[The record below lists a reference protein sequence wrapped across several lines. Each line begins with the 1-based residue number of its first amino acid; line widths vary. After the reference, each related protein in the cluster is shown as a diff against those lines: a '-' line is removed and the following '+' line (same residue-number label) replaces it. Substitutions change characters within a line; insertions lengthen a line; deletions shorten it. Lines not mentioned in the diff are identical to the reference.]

1 MPKLNKVLAV
11 YDRNGNRQAIP
22 LYSSLSDVN
31 NLGRHIK
38 VAGIGDA
45 YYPLTEN
52 LSHANASK
60 KTVIIGTKTYKALLT
75 LDSNNTTI
83 SSDSNSD
90 SLRLNGSYTRN
101 DIVRLISNSKGSPLA
116 DKEIESFSASPSQH
130 ECSFGSFGANP
141 FNQNNFV
148 TMGQYDG
155 IKDINNWHFAVLLY
169 CGDMRH
175 SMQLI
180 TPVPYSETENQTN
193 EDLGCVLSIGEK
205 SFKNSVVF
213 NENKFKQLDISI
225 KRHEP
230 LAKNG
235 NRLDGYSII
244 ISLVDNSNTSVLY
257 KNLTLM
263 YSKTMYEDRFKELFP
278 DIARKANTAFA
289 RLENTDVINAKI
301 IVGNEVPHI
310 IDFRLNATYDN
321 PSMYFNLIRVDED
334 LRYNITSIAND
345 VEVKPFSN
353 EPSGLV
359 GEVARDANN
368 NPTFR
373 ILFTDLL
380 LTKREVSVDTKRE
393 IGNNNT
399 CFVISDRIS
408 EEDEMI
414 LQNYYLFNRMA
425 IINNPQY
432 EGSKYCRVGI
442 TKKGNGYNI
451 IESMDNDE
459 FSYPK
464 MYPLR
469 LKDF

>member
-22 LYSSLSDVN
+22 LYSSLGDVN

-52 LSHANASK
+52 LSHPNVSK
-60 KTVIIGTKTYKALLT
+60 KTIVIGTKTYKALLT
-75 LDSNNTTI
+75 LDGNSSNDGI
-83 SSDSNSD
+83 
-90 SLRLNGSYTRN
+90 RLIGSYTRM
-101 DIVRLISNSKGSPLA
+101 DIVKLISNSKGSPLA
-116 DKEIESFSASPSQH
+116 DKEIESFTASPSQH
-130 ECSFGSFGANP
+130 NSSFGSFGMNP
-141 FNQNNFV
+141 FNLTNFV
-148 TMGQYDG
+148 SMGQYDG
-155 IKDINNWHFAVLLY
+155 IKDTDNWHFAALLY
-169 CGDMRH
+169 CGYMPTDLKM
-175 SMQLI
+175 I
-180 TPVPYSETENQTN
+180 TPVPYSDTESQTN
-193 EDLGCVLSIGEK
+193 RDLGCVLSIGEK
-205 SFKNSVVF
+205 SFKNSLK
-213 NENKFKQLDISI
+213 NNNNKFKYLDVSL

-244 ISLVDNSNTSVLY
+244 ISLADTDDTVVYT
-257 KNLTLM
+257 KTLTLM
-263 YSKTMYEDRFKELFP
+263 YSDTMSEDKFNSLFP
-278 DIARKANTAFA
+278 DMAQSPDTAFA
-289 RLENTDVINAKI
+289 ALKPDDKIVTKI
-301 IVGNEVPHI
+301 IVGNEIPHI
-310 IDFRLNATYDN
+310 IDFKLDATYNN
-321 PSMYFNLIRVDED
+321 PSLYFNLIRIDED
-334 LRYNITSIAND
+334 LKYNITSIAND

-380 LTKREVSVDTKRE
+380 LTKRNISVDIKRE

-399 CFVISDRIS
+399 CFIISDRIS
-408 EEDEMI
+408 EEDEMP

-442 TKKGNGYNI
+442 IKKGNGYNT
-451 IESMDNDE
+451 IEAMDNDQ

>member
-52 LSHANASK
+52 LSHPNASK
-60 KTVIIGTKTYKALLT
+60 KTVVIGTKTYKALLT
-75 LDSNNTTI
+75 LDSTPT
-83 SSDSNSD
+83 SDSD
-90 SLRLNGSYTRN
+90 SLRLNGSYTRE
-101 DIVRLISNSKGSPLA
+101 DIVKLISNSKGSPLA
-116 DKEIESFSASPSQH
+116 DKAIESFTVSPTMH
-130 ECSFGSFGANP
+130 DCSFGSYNMNP
-141 FNQNNFV
+141 FSTNNFV

-155 IKDINNWHFAVLLY
+155 IKDINNWHFAALLY
-169 CGDMRH
+169 CGNPRRDIR
-175 SMQLI
+175 LI
-180 TPVPYSETENQTN
+180 TPVPFSETENQTN
-193 EDLGCVLSIGEK
+193 EDLGCILSIGEK

-213 NENKFKQLDISI
+213 NENKFKHLDVSI

-244 ISLVDNSNTSVLY
+244 ISLVDNSNAAVLY
-257 KNLTLM
+257 KTLTLM
-263 YSKTMYEDRFKELFP
+263 YSKTMDEGRFESLFP
-278 DIARKANTAFA
+278 DIAHKANTAFA
-289 RLENTDVINAKI
+289 RPENTDIINAKI

-310 IDFRLNATYDN
+310 IDFRLNATYND
-321 PSMYFNLIRVDED
+321 PSLYFNLIRIDDD
-334 LRYNITSIAND
+334 LRYNITSISNE

-353 EPSGLV
+353 TTPGLI
-359 GEVARDANN
+359 GEVARDDRN
-368 NPTFR
+368 NPMFR
-373 ILFTDLL
+373 ILFTDISN
-380 LTKREVSVDTKRE
+380 TRREVSVDTKRE

-399 CFVISDRIS
+399 CFIISDRIS
-408 EEDEMI
+408 EEDEMP

-432 EGSKYCRVGI
+432 DGSKYCRIGI
-442 TKKGNGYNI
+442 FKKGTGYNI

>member
-31 NLGRHIK
+31 GLGRHIK

-60 KTVIIGTKTYKALLT
+60 KTVVIGTKTYRALLT
-75 LDSNNTTI
+75 LDSSNT
-83 SSDSNSD
+83 SSDND
-90 SLRLNGSYTRN
+90 TERLRLNGSYTREE
-101 DIVRLISNSKGSPLA
+101 IVKLISNAKGSPLA

-130 ECSFGSFGANP
+130 ECSFGAFGANP
-141 FNQNNFV
+141 FNKNNFV

-169 CGDMRH
+169 GGNPRRDIR
-175 SMQLI
+175 LV

-193 EDLGCVLSIGEK
+193 EDLGCLLSIGEK

-235 NRLDGYSII
+235 NRLDGYSIV
-244 ISLVDNSNTSVLY
+244 ISLVDDSNAAVLY
-257 KNLTLM
+257 KTLTLM
-263 YSKTMYEDRFKELFP
+263 YSGTMDVDRFKNLFP

-289 RLENTDVINAKI
+289 RLENTDIVNAKI

-321 PSMYFNLIRVDED
+321 PSLYFNLVRVDED

-359 GEVARDANN
+359 GEVARDDRN
-368 NPTFR
+368 NPMFR
-373 ILFTDLL
+373 ILFTNLL

-399 CFVISDRIS
+399 CFIISDRIS
-408 EEDEMI
+408 EEDEMP

-442 TKKGNGYNI
+442 TKKGTGYNT
-451 IESMDNDE
+451 IEAMDNDE
-459 FSYPK
+459 FSYFK
-464 MYPLR
+464 MYPIR
-469 LKDF
+469 LKEF

>member
-31 NLGRHIK
+31 GLGRHIK

-52 LSHANASK
+52 LSHPNASK
-60 KTVIIGTKTYKALLT
+60 KTVVIGTKTYKALLT
-75 LDSNNTTI
+75 LDSNTT
-83 SSDSNSD
+83 SSDNNSD
-90 SLRLNGSYTRN
+90 SLRLNGSYTRE

-130 ECSFGSFGANP
+130 ECSFGAYGANP

-169 CGDMRH
+169 GGNPRRDMRLAVIP
-175 SMQLI
+175 M
-180 TPVPYSETENQTN
+180 PYSETENQTN
-193 EDLGCVLSIGEK
+193 EDLGCLLSIGEK
-205 SFKNSVVF
+205 SFKNSVAF

-235 NRLDGYSII
+235 NRLDGYSIV
-244 ISLVDNSNTSVLY
+244 ISLVDDSNTAVLY
-257 KNLTLM
+257 KTLTLM
-263 YSKTMYEDRFKELFP
+263 YSETMHGDKFKELFP
-278 DIARKANTAFA
+278 DIARKPNTAFA
-289 RLENTDVINAKI
+289 KLAKSDVIDTKI
-301 IVGNEVPHI
+301 VVGNEVPHI

-321 PSMYFNLIRVDED
+321 PSMYFNLIRIDED

-380 LTKREVSVDTKRE
+380 LTKREVSADTKRE

-399 CFVISDRIS
+399 CFIISDRIS
-408 EEDEMI
+408 EEDEII
-414 LQNYYLFNRMA
+414 LPNYYLFNRMA

-442 TKKGNGYNI
+442 SKKGTGYNT
-451 IESMDNDE
+451 IEAMDNDE
-459 FSYPK
+459 VSYPK

-469 LKDF
+469 LKEF

>member
-11 YDRNGNRQAIP
+11 YDKSGNRQAIP

-38 VAGIGDA
+38 VAGVGDA

-52 LSHANASK
+52 LSHPNASK
-60 KTVIIGTKTYKALLT
+60 KTVVIGDKTYKALLT
-75 LDSNNTTI
+75 LDSNNTT
-83 SSDSNSD
+83 SSDND
-90 SLRLNGSYTRN
+90 TDRLRLNGSYTRAE
-101 DIVRLISNSKGSPLA
+101 IVKLISNAKGSPLA
-116 DKEIESFSASPSQH
+116 DKAIESFTISPSTH
-130 ECSFGSFGANP
+130 ECSFGSYGTNP
-141 FNQNNFV
+141 FNKDNFV

-155 IKDINNWHFAVLLY
+155 IKDIKNWHFAALIY
-169 CGDMRH
+169 CGNSRRDIR
-175 SMQLI
+175 LI
-180 TPVPYSETENQTN
+180 TPVPYSEIENQTN

-205 SFKNSVVF
+205 SFKNSVIF

-230 LAKNG
+230 SAKNG

-244 ISLVDNSNTSVLY
+244 ISLVDDSNASVLY
-257 KNLTLM
+257 KTLTLM
-263 YSKTMYEDRFKELFP
+263 YSKTMDPDRFKDLFP
-278 DIARKANTAFA
+278 DIARKANTAYA
-289 RLENTDVINAKI
+289 RLENTDIINAKI

-310 IDFRLNATYDN
+310 IDFRLNATYDD
-321 PSMYFNLIRVDED
+321 PSLYFNLVRVDDD
-334 LRYNITSIAND
+334 LRYNITSISNE

-353 EPSGLV
+353 TTPGLI
-359 GEVARDANN
+359 GEVTRDDRN
-368 NPTFR
+368 NPMFR
-373 ILFTDLL
+373 ILFTDIPQ
-380 LTKREVSVDTKRE
+380 TRREVSVDTKRE

-399 CFVISDRIS
+399 CFIISDRIS

-442 TKKGNGYNI
+442 LKKGTGYNL
-451 IESMDNDE
+451 IEAMDNDE

-464 MYPLR
+464 MYPIR

>member
-52 LSHANASK
+52 LSHPNASK
-60 KTVIIGTKTYKALLT
+60 KTVTIGTKTYRALLT
-75 LDSNNTTI
+75 LDSNNT
-83 SSDSNSD
+83 SSSNDNNSD
-90 SLRLNGSYTRN
+90 SLRLNGSYTREE
-101 DIVRLISNSKGSPLA
+101 IVKLISNSKGSPLA
-116 DKEIESFSASPSQH
+116 DKAIESFTISPSTH
-130 ECSFGSFGANP
+130 ESSFGSFGTNP
-141 FNQNNFV
+141 FSLNNFV

-155 IKDINNWHFAVLLY
+155 IKDINNWHFAALVY
-169 CGDMRH
+169 CGNPRRDIR
-175 SMQLI
+175 LI

-193 EDLGCVLSIGEK
+193 EDLGCKLSIGEK
-205 SFKNSVVF
+205 SFKNSVIF
-213 NENKFKQLDISI
+213 NNNKFKQLDVSI

-230 LAKNG
+230 SAKNG

-244 ISLVDNSNTSVLY
+244 ISLVDDSNTSVLY
-257 KNLTLM
+257 KTLTLM
-263 YSKTMYEDRFKELFP
+263 YSKTMYKDRFEELFP

-310 IDFRLNATYDN
+310 IDFRLNATYDD
-321 PSMYFNLIRVDED
+321 PSLYFNLIRVDED
-334 LRYNITSIAND
+334 LKYNITSIAND

-353 EPSGLV
+353 TTSGLI
-359 GEVARDANN
+359 GEVARDRNN
-368 NPTFR
+368 NPMFR
-373 ILFTDLL
+373 ILFTDIPQ
-380 LTKREVSVDTKRE
+380 TRREVSVDTKRE

-399 CFVISDRIS
+399 CFIISDRIS
-408 EEDEMI
+408 EEDEMP

-442 TKKGNGYNI
+442 LKKGTGYNI
-451 IESMDNDE
+451 IEAMDNDE

-464 MYPLR
+464 MYPIR